1 MHELVIQVDTREKE
15 NKHIIKYFDD
25 MGIKHFN
32 SKMYCGDYQLLQ
44 NPYLVIDRKAN
55 LLELVGNVT
64 KDHKRF
70 HDEMK
75 RAQEL
80 SIKMIVLI
88 EEEQIKTLDD
98 VKRWDNP
105 RRKYSK
111 KATTGEQLYK
121 ILSTMSFRYDCVF
134 LFSNHTSYPQTLIK
148 LLKGGLDSAKQ

>member
-1 MHELVIQVDTREKE
+1 MRELVIQVDTREKE
-15 NKHIIKYFDD
+15 NKHIIEYFNDL
-25 MGIKHFN
+25 GIKHFN

-64 KDHKRF
+64 TQHKRF

-80 SIKMIVLI
+80 GIKMIVLV
-88 EEEQIKTLDD
+88 EENEVKTLDD
-98 VKRWDNP
+98 VKQWQNP

-121 ILSTMSFRYDCVF
+121 ILDTMSIRYDCEF
-134 LFSNHTSYPQTLIK
+134 RFSTRSEFPKTLIK
-148 LLKGGLDSAKQ
+148 ILKGGIDHG